1 MHYSQGLHKSMF
13 KCQLSFVISEISGDQ
28 NTAAHVYTLVVHYLK
43 SHTQHKQGKEQ
54 RTRVVNSLCQCN
66 VLSLVGKPQV
76 KRELG
81 KQRRS

>member
-1 MHYSQGLHKSMF
+1 MF
-13 KCQLSFVISEISGDQ
+13 KCQLSFLISEISGDQ

-43 SHTQHKQGKEQ
+43 PHTQHKQGKEQ
-54 RTRVVNSLCQCN
+54 RTRVVKSLCQCN
-66 VLSLVGKPQV
+66 VLSLVEKRQV